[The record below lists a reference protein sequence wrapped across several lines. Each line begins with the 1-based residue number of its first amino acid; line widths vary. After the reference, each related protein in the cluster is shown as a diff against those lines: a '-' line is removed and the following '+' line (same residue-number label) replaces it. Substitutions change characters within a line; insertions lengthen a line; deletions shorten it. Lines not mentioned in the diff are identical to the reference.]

1 MNEWI
6 KRIKRRITISYLDEI
21 EEKLD
26 QMSSD
31 TKISDKKALKF
42 QERQK
47 TFLSAMIY
55 LMRDEKEGVIK
66 Y

>member
-1 MNEWI
+1 MNGWI